1 MDRERQS
8 TGCQH
13 TLFRAT
19 PATIRT
25 ARAAVRLPDGRERC
39 VDVWRFF
46 QAACAVSAGDTKSR

>member
-1 MDRERQS
+1 MDRERRTAS
-8 TGCQH
+8 CQH

-39 VDVWRFF
+39 VDVWRVF